1 MYCLDTSAVL
11 ELMYGTL
18 RGKKILETVDT
29 ASIIISSFTVYELL
43 NGLKEQER
51 ESVEQFLKDV
61 HTISFDVNAAKKS
74 SSVRRELKTKGSL
87 INELDILIAGVCL
100 AHNLT
105 LITKDNDFKKIISL
119 NSIIL

>member
-1 MYCLDTSAVL
+1 
-11 ELMYGTL
+11 MYGTL
-18 RGKKILETVDT
+18 SGKKILETVDT

-43 NGLKEQER
+43 NGLKER

-61 HTISFDVNAAKKS
+61 RTISFDVNAAKKS

-100 AHNLT
+100 AHYLT
-105 LITKDNDFKKIISL
+105 LITKDNDFKKIVSL